1 MEIIFTTLIALLAGI
16 LIGALIAHNKSQ
28 ALRTRAKKNRHR
40 PPPRRGNAR

>member
-16 LIGALIAHNKSQ
+16 LIGALIAH
-28 ALRTRAKKNRHR
+28 KNRHR